1 MAACAVAAFY
11 RFQPL
16 ADVAALAESVERAC
30 AARNLKGTVLLAPEG
45 VNAALAGGREDIEA
59 VVARFFSGVR
69 VNWSRAVPDAA
80 PFRRLKVRA
89 KAEVLTFGEPLAAQP
104 VGEHVDAPTWNA
116 LLADPNV
123 RVVDVRNDYE
133 TAIGRFPGT
142 APLGTAN
149 FSEFRAAVDAGACGD
164 GTQPVA
170 MYCTGGIRCEKASA
184 YLLAQGF
191 EQVYQLDGGILRY
204 LSACL
209 PSASDEQDAAA
220 SSPVNRFQ
228 GECFVF
234 DERVALA
241 ADLAPGSYRFCA
253 GCSAPTTSA
262 KGRCAECEAVA

>member
-11 RFQPL
+11 RFEAL
-16 ADVAALAESVERAC
+16 ADVAALAEAVERAC
-30 AARNLKGTVLLAPEG
+30 AARNLNGTVLLAPEG
-45 VNAALAGGREDIEA
+45 VNAALAGRREDIEA

-69 VNWSRAVPDAA
+69 VNWSRAAPDAA

-89 KAEVLTFGEPLAAQP
+89 KAEVLTFGEPLLEQP
-104 VGEHVDAPTWNA
+104 VGDHVDAATWNV

-133 TAIGRFPGT
+133 SAIGRFPGA
-142 APLGTAN
+142 APLDTAN
-149 FSEFRAAVDAGACGD
+149 FGEFRAAVDAGACGD

-191 EQVYQLDGGILRY
+191 ERVYQLDGGILRY
-204 LSACL
+204 LSACE
-209 PSASDEQDAAA
+209 PSASGEPDASA
-220 SSPVNRFQ
+220 SQPENRFQ

-234 DERVALA
+234 DGRVALT
-241 ADLAPGSYRFCA
+241 ADLAPGSYRLCA
-253 GCSAPTTSA
+253 GCAAPITSA
-262 KGRCAECEAVA
+262 NGRCADCEAPA